1 VGAGGGVS
9 GSGSEVVRIVGVKGV
24 ACDELKA
31 RGLKGPGLR
40 QKNALRECGKD
51 RGGVVVE
58 SGVETTG
65 VMTSES
71 WALRGPFGK
80 DAVFRGEGQSP
91 GESEVGRLL
100 VEGAKPVRLVR
111 PCPSLGEVL
120 PCNEDVS
127 GTENVRKS
135 VEKRVRKGEVTKG
148 TLVCATRK
156 ECETRRKKKDR

>member
-9 GSGSEVVRIVGVKGV
+9 GGGSEVVRIVGVKGV
-24 ACDELKA
+24 ASDELKA
-31 RGLKGPGLR
+31 RGLEGPGLR
-40 QKNALRECGKD
+40 QENTLGESGKD

-58 SGVETTG
+58 SGIETTG

-71 WALRGPFGK
+71 WALRGPFGEN
-80 DAVFRGEGQSP
+80 AVSRGEGRGP
-91 GESEVGRLL
+91 RESEVGRLL
-100 VEGAKPVRLVR
+100 VEGAKPVHLVR

-127 GTENVRKS
+127 GMENVRENVK
-135 VEKRVRKGEVTKG
+135 KRVRKGKVTKG

-156 ECETRRKKKDR
+156 ERET